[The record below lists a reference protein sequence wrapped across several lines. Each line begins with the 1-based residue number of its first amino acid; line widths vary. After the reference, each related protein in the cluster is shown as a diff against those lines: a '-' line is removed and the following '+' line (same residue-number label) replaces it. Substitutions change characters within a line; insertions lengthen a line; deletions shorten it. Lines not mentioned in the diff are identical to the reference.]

1 MSRDWYIRV
10 LGIRVFKK
18 FNKQLIS
25 KTTEVK
31 VKNNIFKIRNLVIV
45 FLVLAFAATLNAQ
58 GLKIG
63 YVNSAKILQEL
74 PEAQEAQKKLDA
86 TGKGWQ
92 AELEKMSKDLQDKYD
107 GYQKKQGMLTDQAKA
122 AAQQE
127 LGELEQKA
135 YKYRTEKFGN
145 DGELAQQTEKLLS
158 PIKDKV
164 LKMIQQIAKEE
175 KLSFVFDRNEQIMVL
190 LYGDTNFDYTYKVLD
205 RLKRSK

>member
-1 MSRDWYIRV
+1 MKNDNLMTRSLMIFF
-10 LGIRVFKK
+10 L
-18 FNKQLIS
+18 LIA
-25 KTTEVK
+25 
-31 VKNNIFKIRNLVIV
+31 LV
-45 FLVLAFAATLNAQ
+45 AASSAQ

-86 TGKGWQ
+86 IGKGWQ
-92 AELEKMSKDLQDKYD
+92 EELEKMSKELQTKYED
-107 GYQKKQGMLTDQAKA
+107 YQKKQGMMNEQAKLA
-122 AAQQE
+122 VQQE
-127 LGELEQKA
+127 LVELEQKA
-135 YKYRTEKFGN
+135 YKYRSDKFGN
-145 DGELAQQTEKLLS
+145 DGELAVQTEKLLT

-164 LKMIQQIAKEE
+164 LKMIQQIAKDE